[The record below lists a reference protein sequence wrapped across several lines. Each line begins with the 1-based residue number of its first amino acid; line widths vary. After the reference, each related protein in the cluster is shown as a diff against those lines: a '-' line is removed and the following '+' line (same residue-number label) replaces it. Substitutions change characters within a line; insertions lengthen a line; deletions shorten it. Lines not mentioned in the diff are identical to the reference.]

1 MSPKK
6 LDANTAVRRGLM
18 FVLSSPSG
26 AGKSTIANLLLK
38 EDSEL
43 KLSVSA
49 TTRERRSSEVDGV
62 HYHFLKRG
70 DFDKMVAHDE
80 LLEWAEV
87 HGNYYGTPKR
97 FVEDEL
103 VAGRDVLFDIDVQ
116 GSDQLRAKMPDDIAT
131 IFILPPSIE
140 EMKSRLKRR
149 AEDSDDVIRRRMKTA
164 VGELKRWPDY
174 DYLVVNED
182 LDAAY
187 MQVKAILSAERL
199 RQKRQGGNAE
209 LAKQLHADLLRETGE
224 DGV

>member
-1 MSPKK
+1 
-6 LDANTAVRRGLM
+6 M
-18 FVLSSPSG
+18 FILSSPAG

-62 HYHFLKRG
+62 HYHFLKRNA
-70 DFDKMVAHDE
+70 FDKMVAHNE

-87 HGNYYGTPKR
+87 HDNYYGTPR
-97 FVEDEL
+97 QFVEDEL

-131 IFILPPSIE
+131 IFILPPSIK

-149 AEDSDDVIRRRMKTA
+149 AEDTDDVIRRRMKTA
-164 VGELKRWPDY
+164 VSELQRWPDY
-174 DYLVVNED
+174 DYLVVNDD
-182 LDAAY
+182 LDVAFL
-187 MQVKAILSAERL
+187 QVKAILKAERQ
-199 RQKRQGGNAE
+199 RQRRQAGNAQ
-209 LAKQLHADLLRETGE
+209 LAKALYEDLLAETK
-224 DGV
+224 